1 MSMPQRPHAVFDIS
15 LAKFGPV
22 AYVAGFLRFQETT
35 RGRQLTMYCITSR
48 TQHSASVYLARS
60 LRRMH
65 ISNACFGSTLFHL

>member
-1 MSMPQRPHAVFDIS
+1 MFDIS

-22 AYVAGFLRFQETT
+22 AYVAGFLMFQETT
-35 RGRQLTMYCITSR
+35 RGRRLTMYCITSC
-48 TQHSASVYLARS
+48 TQHSVSVYIARS